1 MPLAKELVIASHSH
15 LNPSD
20 PQKSLAKQGNTET
33 TIFPHGEE
41 GLSEILF
48 EFKTSPLLEQ
58 KVFCRKPSLYDC
70 TVAANRMLKF
80 ANPLK
85 RNVEVY
91 EKFILKI
98 LHEPKFSKKHLASL
112 PEAVLESIFR
122 QGMLSRFQKSPITHK
137 SADISKVLCLWNF
150 TEELDLYHLEKWVLQ
165 DIQQMNQRNFGD
177 LPGFYFEGDLS
188 PETLKTLLTRHGY
201 TSQYVSEK
209 QTQHQNILGYLIGRF
224 LTHTLPWELIL
235 NGFPPPTSQ
244 KGEGQEPQGV
254 SDTPSLKEFPY
265 LQRLLKIHLYLE
277 QSNQY
282 QPLAALME
290 TNLFEAIE
298 TIQKLIASP
307 QNPDFLVQGVTRPVR
322 RVLIVEGATEELLLP
337 QFAKHLGIDF
347 NQHGILIH
355 PAGGKN
361 QVLPLYLKYSD
372 SLNIPMTLLLDQDAQ
387 SVYENLKEHLRP
399 QDQFFILAEG
409 EFEDTYDIDLILKT
423 VNQHY
428 HPHPKLT
435 RELLNAPLPQATSSN
450 QGTSPQSAFSP
461 ADAAITC
468 PPLGMVARL
477 KSIWRHF
484 QLGDFDKIEF
494 AHKIAEATQD
504 NGFKVPAPLAHI
516 ITALVSKN

>member
-1 MPLAKELVIASHSH
+1 VPLAKEPVIASHSH

-20 PQKSLAKQGNTET
+20 PQKSLAKQGNAET
-33 TIFPHGEE
+33 NIFPHGEE

-70 TVAANRMLKF
+70 SVAANRMLKF
-80 ANPLK
+80 TNPLK

-112 PEAVLESIFR
+112 PEAVLESIFL
-122 QGMLSRFQKSPITHK
+122 QGVHSRFQNSPLTHV
-137 SADISKVLCLWNF
+137 SKVLCLWNF
-150 TEELDLYHLEKWVLQ
+150 TEELDLYDLEKWVLQ

-188 PETLKTLLTRHGY
+188 PDTLKTLLTRHGY

-209 QTQHQNILGYLIGRF
+209 QTHHQNILGYLIGRF

-235 NGFPPPTSQ
+235 NGF
-244 KGEGQEPQGV
+244 
-254 SDTPSLKEFPY
+254 SDPSSLQEFPY
-265 LQRLLKIHLYLE
+265 LKRLLKIHLYLE

-282 QPLAALME
+282 NPLATLME

-361 QVLPLYLKYSD
+361 QVIPLYLKYSD

-435 RELLNAPLPQATSSN
+435 RELLTRVLLKNSGPSSD
-450 QGTSPQSAFSP
+450 SPQPSSPQVSGSP
-461 ADAAITC
+461 ADSPLNS

-477 KSIWRHF
+477 KGIWRHY

-504 NGFKVPAPLAHI
+504 HGFKVPPPLAHI